1 VRALSGARRI
11 HTRTRAAGA
20 AREYTVAEAE
30 ACSIPGSVSSA
41 EIERVGKERH
51 MDKMLVVVFP
61 TEAAAY
67 EGSKALSALDE
78 EGSIA
83 LYAKAVIAKD
93 AGGRVAVMQQAD
105 EGPLGTTVGLLTGTL
120 IGLIGGPVGAAVGAY
135 VGTVGGGMFDLS
147 RAGVATDFVEEVAS
161 SLRPGKVAV
170 IAEINEEWVTPVDTR
185 MEALG
190 GEVLRRAR
198 TEVVDAQ
205 IASEQAAMKEEIAEL
220 EAEAAKAAGDAKSK
234 LQKRIDAATA
244 RLQGLQSRA
253 KAAHDADRQQLEAK
267 LRVLQDRAARAK
279 GEARAGFQEQT
290 DKLRRAWERTKERWE
305 TTPAAER

>member
-1 VRALSGARRI
+1 
-11 HTRTRAAGA
+11 
-20 AREYTVAEAE
+20 
-30 ACSIPGSVSSA
+30 
-41 EIERVGKERH
+41 

-93 AGGRVAVMQQAD
+93 AGGRVSVKQEAD

-135 VGTVGGGMFDLS
+135 AGTVGGGMFDLA
-147 RAGVATDFVEEVAS
+147 RAGVATDFVDEVAS
-161 SLRPGKVAV
+161 SLKAGKAAVVAEV
-170 IAEINEEWVTPVDTR
+170 YEEWVIPVDTR

-205 IASEQAAMKEEIAEL
+205 IASDQAAMKQEIAEL
-220 EAEAAKAAGDAKSK
+220 QTEAAKASGEAKARV
-234 LQKRIDAATA
+234 QKRIDAVNA
-244 RLQGLQSRA
+244 RVRGLQSRA
-253 KAAHDADRQQLEAK
+253 NAAFEGDKQQLEAK
-267 LRVLQDRAARAK
+267 LRVLHDRTTRAK
-279 GEARAGFQEQT
+279 GELRAGFQEQAE
-290 DKLRRAWERTKERWE
+290 KLRTAWQRTREGRE
-305 TTPAAER
+305 ASPAARR

>member
-1 VRALSGARRI
+1 
-11 HTRTRAAGA
+11 
-20 AREYTVAEAE
+20 
-30 ACSIPGSVSSA
+30 
-41 EIERVGKERH
+41 

-93 AGGRVAVMQQAD
+93 AGGRVSVKQEAD

-135 VGTVGGGMFDLS
+135 AGTVGGGMFDLA
-147 RAGVATDFVEEVAS
+147 RAGVATDFVDEVAR
-161 SLRPGKVAV
+161 SLKGGKAAVA
-170 IAEINEEWVTPVDTR
+170 AEIYEEWVIPLDTR

-205 IASEQAAMKEEIAEL
+205 VASEQASMKQEIAEL
-220 EAEAAKAAGDAKSK
+220 ETEAAKATGEAKARV
-234 LQKRIDAATA
+234 QKRIDAASA
-244 RLQGLQSRA
+244 RLRGLQSRA
-253 KAAHDADRQQLEAK
+253 KAAFEADNQQLEAK
-267 LRVLQDRAARAK
+267 LRVLQDRTAKAK
-279 GEARAGFQEQT
+279 GDVRAGFQQQT
-290 DKLRRAWERTKERWE
+290 EKLRRAWQRTREGRE
-305 TTPAAER
+305 ASPAAER